1 MRVTRSNRRGRFGGR
16 RALLAAVTLVALL
29 VGGAALYDGS
39 RADRLAPG
47 IRIGGVDVG
56 GLDTQAA
63 KRLVHVR
70 AVAPKQRTLR
80 VHTPA
85 KTFVLTPA
93 QLRVRADIDEAVEQA
108 LADSRRGW
116 FGGRVLR
123 DLRGGKVRESIAL
136 TTRYARGVLP
146 KLVAEVAAF
155 TYVAPV
161 DARVEPD
168 GDGLRRVPART
179 GRRIDTGALHRSL
192 ERAAQ
197 NRSRP
202 PDITVATLPVAP
214 KVTTDDLAERY
225 PAYIVVDR
233 KRHVLRFYKKLQP
246 LRTWPIAVG
255 KEGLETPAG
264 LYDIQWK
271 ETNPKWR
278 VPNSEWAGALA
289 GRTIPPGPDNPI
301 KARWMAFNGG
311 AGIHGIDPSAYGSI
325 GTNASHGCVRMR
337 IPDVISLYAR
347 APVGTPVYV
356 A

>member
-1 MRVTRSNRRGRFGGR
+1 MRFPRRSRGSHRV
-16 RALLAAVTLVALL
+16 LLACVVLVALL
-29 VGGAALYDGS
+29 AGGAALYDGT
-39 RADRLAPG
+39 RADRLAG
-47 IRIGGVDVG
+47 GVRVGGVDVG
-56 GLDTQAA
+56 GLDVAA
-63 KRLVHVR
+63 AARRVHDL

-80 VHTPA
+80 VHTSK
-85 KTFVLTPA
+85 KTFVVTPA
-93 QLRVRADIDEAVEQA
+93 QLRVRADVDEALEVA

-116 FGGRVLR
+116 FGARVLR
-123 DLRGGKVRESIAL
+123 DLRGARVDASIPL

-146 KLVAEVAAF
+146 RLVAEVAAF
-155 TYVAPV
+155 MYMAPV
-161 DARVEPD
+161 DAAVQP
-168 GDGLRRVPART
+168 GAGGLRRVSSRM
-179 GRRIDTGALHRSL
+179 GSRIDTAALHRSL

-202 PDITVATLPVAP
+202 ADIHVTTLPVAP
-214 KVTTDDLAERY
+214 KVTEKNLAKRY

-233 KRHVLRFYKKLQP
+233 KAHVLRFFEH
-246 LRTWPIAVG
+246 LRPARQWPIAVG

-278 VPNSEWAGALA
+278 VPNSEWAGDLA
-289 GRTIPPGPDNPI
+289 GRTIPPGPGNPI

-325 GTNASHGCVRMR
+325 GTDASHGCVRMR

-347 APVGTPVYV
+347 SPVGTPVYV

>member
-1 MRVTRSNRRGRFGGR
+1 M
-16 RALLAAVTLVALL
+16 LACVALL
-29 VGGAALYDGS
+29 GALLTGGAARYDSS

-56 GLDTQAA
+56 GLEVEAA
-63 KRLVHVR
+63 KRVVHDR

-80 VHTPA
+80 VHTRA

-93 QLRVRADIDEAVEQA
+93 QLRVRANIDEALDRA
-108 LADSRRGW
+108 RAASRDGW
-116 FGGRVLR
+116 FGARVLR
-123 DLRGGKVRESIAL
+123 DLGGGKVHESIAL

-146 KLVAEVAAF
+146 RLVAEVAAF
-155 TYVAPV
+155 SYVAPV
-161 DARVEPD
+161 DAAVVPD
-168 GDGLRRVPART
+168 GDGLKRVASRE
-179 GRRIDTGALHRSL
+179 GLRIDTGALHRSL

-202 PDITVATLPVAP
+202 ADIEVTTLPVEP
-214 KVTTDDLAERY
+214 EVTVDDLAGRY

-233 KRHVLRFYKKLQP
+233 KAHVLRFFKHLKP
-246 LRTWPIAVG
+246 LHSWPIAVG
-255 KEGLETPAG
+255 RAGLETPAG

-278 VPNSEWAGALA
+278 VPTSEWAGSLA
-289 GRTIPPGPDNPI
+289 GQTIPPGPDNPI

-311 AGIHGIDPSAYGSI
+311 AGIHGIDPSSYSSI
-325 GTNASHGCVRMR
+325 GTDASHGCVRMR